1 MGNCCLIDELSY
13 KEYKEVGDN
22 HEIIPADV
30 IFYCIECKEYFQGH
44 DNQYEHPD
52 GWTCSDKC
60 ERGWMIQNM
69 PPIRQPFIMNDDNL

>member
-13 KEYKEVGDN
+13 KEYKEAGDN

-52 GWTCSDKC
+52 GWICCDKC
-60 ERGWMIQNM
+60 ERSWMIRNLA
-69 PPIRQPFIMNDDNL
+69 PIRQPFISTDDNL